1 MRILGKLYFHLCDDK
16 TAESVSL
23 DIENHGAHTTFSDNN
38 NLFIRSFG
46 NADITQNEVK
56 GYISY
61 DTKGLF
67 LPRKAYSL
75 VMDKK
80 ENSPVR
86 YITVIY
92 PVANETP
99 EISARFTDDETFIE
113 DAIKLEVT
121 VNGQRYELGYTK

>member
-1 MRILGKLYFHLCDDK
+1 
-16 TAESVSL
+16 
-23 DIENHGAHTTFSDNN
+23 
-38 NLFIRSFG
+38 
-46 NADITQNEVK
+46 
-56 GYISY
+56 
-61 DTKGLF
+61 
-67 LPRKAYSL
+67 
-75 VMDKK
+75 MDKK

-121 VNGQRYELGYTK
+121 ANGQRYELGYTK